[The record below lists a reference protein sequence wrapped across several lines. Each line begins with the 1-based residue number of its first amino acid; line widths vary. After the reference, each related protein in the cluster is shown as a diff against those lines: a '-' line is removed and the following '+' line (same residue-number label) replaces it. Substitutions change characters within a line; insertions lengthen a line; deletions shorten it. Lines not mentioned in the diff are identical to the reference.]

1 MVVRTLEEEQS
12 KGVEEQRL
20 LVALPDSLAS
30 KDAGSSVKVAKAFSQ
45 HADQRFG
52 PSAIRIEQT
61 GEKHHHAV
69 LWRVVVGD

>member
-1 MVVRTLEEEQS
+1 LTL
-12 KGVEEQRL
+12 KLG
-20 LVALPDSLAS
+20 
-30 KDAGSSVKVAKAFSQ
+30 KAFSQ

-61 GEKHHHAV
+61 SEKAHNKV